1 MGAHTECTVSSFLRL
16 CLSWL
21 KSPGL
26 HWDHTAESLVA
37 GLQLT
42 EHQSPRTG
50 EPQVGKVRQ
59 GEGLD
64 DGEQADK
71 TG

>member
-1 MGAHTECTVSSFLRL
+1 MIDREGGWRVGAHTECTVSSFLRL

-42 EHQSPRTG
+42 TS
-50 EPQVGKVRQ
+50 EPQDWRATGWE
-59 GEGLD
+59 GEAG
-64 DGEQADK
+64 
-71 TG
+71 